1 MSSHTQPSMNPF
13 RGGLVPVFR
22 LIAIPVFA
30 AVLITAVGVLSNAEA
45 WRRNVLGAS
54 FLIYYILVCVIGVIQ
69 SGSTVESVFG
79 EDGGESHDARLRNA
93 RHAVRV
99 HFSLWMTGFVAIL
112 AALFVGMNKSRW
124 DMPVPVPALQIL
136 SAVAWVLLSSVL
148 LQLLSLYRGLA
159 LIKGG
164 SGGAYLAR
172 GLPIYTFLVLLFPIY
187 FLLYAGHGKSV
198 AIPYLILFTLPTNV
212 VLALLIV
219 RYYRAVR
226 SLLGPDAEFFF
237 HADTGRSA
245 KRVVQT
251 FTAVALLIVVVFLD
265 YGRYRRA
272 LWTYAAAEDHV
283 MLFRL
288 LRMTG
293 VNQQSTDEHSF
304 TPLFWAVHG
313 GANNFAKYALDNGAS
328 LTDEN
333 EFGQTPLIVAV
344 LVGRLS
350 MVQLLVEHGADVN
363 RPDSKEGQPPLVLAC
378 RDGKIDIAEFL
389 LQKKADPLQKNNK
402 GMTALMV
409 AQENGHQAIVELLKR
424 SGGR

>member
-1 MSSHTQPSMNPF
+1 MNPF
-13 RGGLVPVFR
+13 RGGLVPVLR
-22 LIAIPVFA
+22 LAAIPAFA
-30 AVLITAVGVLSNAEA
+30 AVLITVVGILSDAEA
-45 WRRNVLGAS
+45 WRRNVLGVS
-54 FLIYYILVCVIGVIQ
+54 FLIYYIIVCVLGVIQ
-69 SGSTVESVFG
+69 SGSTAESVFG
-79 EDGGESHDARLRNA
+79 EDGGESHEARMRNA

-99 HFSLWMTGFVAIL
+99 HFSLWMTGFTAIIG
-112 AALFVGMNKSRW
+112 ALFVGMNKSRW

-136 SAVAWVLLSSVL
+136 SAVAWVFLSSIL
-148 LQLLSLYRGLA
+148 LHLLSLYRGLA
-159 LIKGG
+159 LLKGG

-212 VLALLIV
+212 ILAVLVV

-226 SLLGPDAEFFF
+226 RLLGADADFFF
-237 HADTGRSA
+237 HADTAQAA
-245 KRVVQT
+245 KRVLLS
-251 FTAVALLIVVVFLD
+251 FTALALLIVLVFLD

-293 VNQQSTDEHSF
+293 VNQKSIDEHSF

-313 GANNFAKYALDNGAS
+313 GADNFARYALDNGAS

-363 RPDSKEGQPPLVLAC
+363 RPDSKEGQSPLLLAC
-378 RDGKIDIAEFL
+378 RDGKVEIADFL
-389 LQKKADPLQKNNK
+389 LQKKADPFQKNKK
-402 GMTALMV
+402 GMNAV
-409 AQENGHQAIVELLKR
+409 SAAQENGQQAIIDLLKKNGAR
-424 SGGR
+424 